1 MGGAARPEERDWQ
14 WYYVDDDG
22 QCQGPH
28 THDDMADWFAVGWL
42 RPDLLVRPSQR
53 TVFKP
58 LNALKPV
65 PEFCRPQQRKPPP
78 ARSPPPP
85 PPAPEPVETPEWMYL
100 DENGEEQ
107 GPFPMAMM
115 GAWFVSGHFDEN
127 VMVRPM
133 NEQGFQL
140 LRIHADAFRR
150 AAAEVVPQMKH
161 EFHVDDQRL
170 DDEREED
177 TSDGQEVAL
186 WMYLD
191 DSGEKQGPFTGTQM
205 LTWYNAGFLDGSV
218 RVRRKASPD
227 ETFFPIGDD
236 AEALFTATVEEGL
249 EETEKP
255 SDEAAAV
262 VRDGPDTKWFYIDD
276 LGIEQGPYPAA
287 HMRSW
292 YDRGFLKPA
301 VRIRTSDETE
311 YTVFGNRVPCP
322 QFAAHRPPPPVVVAP
337 PVMVPS
343 ESWYYIDAEGHEQG
357 PFATAS
363 MLAWKRQALL
373 PPDLRVRCAVSGFY
387 QPIESVDAFND
398 RPVAN
403 EDLVQFGGFQ
413 SHGRRFRASAASH
426 WQDKDLPDDSAGRQM
441 GHYFDVNAWQE
452 QRNQQMAAQLQK
464 KKKKR

>member
-1 MGGAARPEERDWQ
+1 M
-14 WYYVDDDG
+14 
-22 QCQGPH
+22 
-28 THDDMADWFAVGWL
+28 
-42 RPDLLVRPSQR
+42 R
-53 TVFKP
+53 TVRRGQS
-58 LNALKPV
+58 LGHHCRV
-65 PEFCRPQQRKPPP
+65 PYGNRP
-78 ARSPPPP
+78 
-85 PPAPEPVETPEWMYL
+85 
-100 DENGEEQ
+100 GEEQ

-133 NEQGFQL
+133 NEQVTARRATLSMNALTWADQGFQL
-140 LRIHADAFRR
+140 LSIHADAFRR

-170 DDEREED
+170 DDERVTFASCLLPIWRLMLSCRQEED

-205 LTWYNAGFLDGSV
+205 LAWYNAGFLDGSV

-262 VRDGPDTKWFYIDD
+262 VREGPDTKWFYIDD

-292 YDRGFLKPA
+292 YDRGFLKPGTTPCA
-301 VRIRTSDETE
+301 FSACLPTVSFVCCQLYESVRATRRNTRCS
-311 YTVFGNRVPCP
+311 
-322 QFAAHRPPPPVVVAP
+322 
-337 PVMVPS
+337 
-343 ESWYYIDAEGHEQG
+343 
-357 PFATAS
+357 ATAS
-363 MLAWKRQALL
+363 RVHSL
-373 PPDLRVRCAVSGFY
+373 PPIVHLLLS
-387 QPIESVDAFND
+387 
-398 RPVAN
+398 
-403 EDLVQFGGFQ
+403 L
-413 SHGRRFRASAASH
+413 
-426 WQDKDLPDDSAGRQM
+426 
-441 GHYFDVNAWQE
+441 
-452 QRNQQMAAQLQK
+452 
-464 KKKKR
+464 